1 MVPCSYGLVN
11 VTAKLACNVLKMAL
25 RRRKRL
31 ENVIVH
37 TDRDCQYGSADYQ
50 ALLKRWSLRG
60 SMSAERLLLR

>member
-1 MVPCSYGLVN
+1 
-11 VTAKLACNVLKMAL
+11 MAL